1 MCWGYS
7 GGGVA
12 TSTKSFLNNREPKA
26 GARVG
31 ELWRFGQPWLVLV
44 YLQLRA
50 VLFVTQLGL
59 AQQHTAHATTATLPS
74 R

>member
-1 MCWGYS
+1 M
-7 GGGVA
+7 
-12 TSTKSFLNNREPKA
+12 
-26 GARVG
+26 G